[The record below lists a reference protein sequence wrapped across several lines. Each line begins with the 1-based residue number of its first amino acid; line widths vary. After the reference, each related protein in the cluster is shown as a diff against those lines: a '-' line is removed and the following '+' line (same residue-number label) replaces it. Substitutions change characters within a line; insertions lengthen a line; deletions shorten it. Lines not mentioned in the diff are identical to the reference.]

1 MPQITFDPLPVLKEG
16 EGLEENDNVAINIVD
31 ENNSW
36 TVVRRSKKN
45 KKKKDIASEKWN
57 KQQRQNFER
66 FGDIWYQEPYDNYR
80 EADHDVPAAAAPQ
93 PQAQVQQQPVLQQQP
108 AGQPQLPVLPPQQP
122 VVVPPQLLPAQPVP
136 AAPLQPPQIIQ
147 PAIPNIV
154 ITPPPP
160 QRTPQ
165 VQKRR
170 LEAIPE
176 EDEATGSRR
185 PKIEAED
192 VSPTQGASGGGLSP
206 AMEQLGRGGRED
218 SDSDSDERLRNVFEK
233 LNLTPEH
240 ELLIASPASS
250 SDDEFPVFKTAPST
264 PSTPKPAPP
273 SLKGVPPSP
282 KGATAGP
289 PSQRTRQMEKDFV
302 NTQYKRLLEAEALE
316 KKKKKELAREKEE
329 KIKQEKDFVKSV
341 YRRTLETEKKAK
353 KEIKKEK

>member
-1 MPQITFDPLPVLKEG
+1 V
-16 EGLEENDNVAINIVD
+16 
-31 ENNSW
+31 
-36 TVVRRSKKN
+36 
-45 KKKKDIASEKWN
+45 
-57 KQQRQNFER
+57 
-66 FGDIWYQEPYDNYR
+66 
-80 EADHDVPAAAAPQ
+80 ADHDTPAAAAPQ

-108 AGQPQLPVLPPQQP
+108 VGQPQLPVLLPQQP
-122 VVVPPQLLPAQPVP
+122 IVVPPQLLPAQPVQ
-136 AAPLQPPQIIQ
+136 AAPLPPQQAVQ

-160 QRTPQ
+160 QCTPQ

-176 EDEATGSRR
+176 EDSATGSRC

-206 AMEQLGRGGRED
+206 TMEQLGQRGRED
-218 SDSDSDERLRNVFEK
+218 SDSDSDERLRDVFRK

-250 SDDEFPVFKTAPST
+250 EDEFPVFKTAPST

-273 SLKGVPPSP
+273 SP
-282 KGATAGP
+282 KGAQAGP
-289 PSQRTRQMEKDFV
+289 PSQRTRQMEKDFA
-302 NTQYKRLLEAEALE
+302 NTQYKRSLEAEALE

-329 KIKQEKDFVKSV
+329 KIKQEKEFAKSV
-341 YRRTLETEKKAK
+341 YCRSLEAEKKVK